1 MADALT
7 QDAPLKKSKGAS
19 RQLTNEEGVFLPEY
33 QFDVDKKYMFELAVR
48 NPERELPVIDGRT
61 HRPMPH
67 QEFKPYQNVV
77 FTSQIVWN
85 GQRRNIRYYDG
96 CTTLFVDEQP
106 KDKETVDQLIKQTKK
121 RHFNDGK
128 FGVFGDERLLLIYM
142 MICSWNVE
150 SKFRTRT
157 ADAIFRPTN
166 ADKKAEVESQKLD
179 QMEEALEL
187 AKKASTKK
195 MMIHASYLGVATTD
209 WDSGNE
215 LSGKAIR
222 TAYRKE
228 AINNPKKFIES
239 YGDTKIEIR
248 YYLNKAWE
256 SGLINNKNNPNK
268 AAWQSG
274 TEICSIS
281 GLKTQEAI
289 VNALFEHSQTEEG
302 EEFLL
307 QLKSLNESK

>member
-7 QDAPLKKSKGAS
+7 QDAPLKKQNKAS
-19 RQLTNEEGVFLPEY
+19 RQSTNEEGVFLPEFK
-33 QFDVDKKYMFELAVR
+33 FDVNKKYVFELANK
-48 NPERELPVIDGRT
+48 NPERELPVIDQRT

-67 QEFKPYQNVV
+67 QEFKPYQNIV

-85 GQRRNIRYYDG
+85 GERRNIRYYDG
-96 CTTLFVDEQP
+96 CTSLFTDEQP
-106 KDKETVDQLIKQTKK
+106 KDKETIDQLIRQTKK

-128 FGVFGDERLLLIYM
+128 FGAFGDERLLLIYM
-142 MICSWNVE
+142 MICSWNIE
-150 SKFRTRT
+150 SPYRTRT

-166 ADKKAEVESQKLD
+166 ADKKAEVESAKLD
-179 QMEEALEL
+179 KMEEALEL
-187 AKKASTKK
+187 AKKASVKK
-195 MMIHASYLGVATTD
+195 MMIHGAYLGVPTVD

-215 LSGKAIR
+215 LSEKAIR

-228 AINNPKKFIES
+228 AINNSVKFIES
-239 YGDTKIEIR
+239 YGDSKLEIK

-274 TEICSIS
+274 KDICSIS
-281 GLKTQEAI
+281 GLKSQEAI
-289 VNALFEHSQTEEG
+289 VNALFEHSQGEDG

-307 QLKSLNESK
+307 QLKALNE